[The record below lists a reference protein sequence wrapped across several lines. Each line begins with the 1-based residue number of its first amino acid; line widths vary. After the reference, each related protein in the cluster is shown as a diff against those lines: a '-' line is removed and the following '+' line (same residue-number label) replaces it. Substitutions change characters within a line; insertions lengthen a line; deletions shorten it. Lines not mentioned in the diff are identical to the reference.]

1 MKKYT
6 RSISQEHVA
15 TFMKAGGQNVYKDLQ
30 SPLEGA
36 QCDLYFRL
44 VLEEISEL
52 QLALLLNDPIEVADA
67 IGDSIWVLL
76 GLACTLG
83 IDMDRVWQEIRVSNM
98 SKFPL
103 DGKPKFR
110 EDGKILKPD
119 TFFEPDIKH
128 ALGIVED
135 D

>member
-15 TFMKAGGQNVYKDLQ
+15 TFMKAGGQKVYKDLQ
-30 SPLEGA
+30 SCRGNPQGNLYW
-36 QCDLYFRL
+36 DLIHEEL
-44 VLEEISEL
+44 VELATGLLRDDTVEI
-52 QLALLLNDPIEVADA
+52 ADA

-83 IDMDRVWQEIRVSNM
+83 IDMDRVWQEIRASNM

-128 ALGIVED
+128 ALGIVD
-135 D
+135 DD

>member
-15 TFMKAGGQNVYKDLQ
+15 TFMKAGGQQVYKDLQ
-30 SPLEGA
+30 SCIANEQSYLYWKLINEESEELLEA
-36 QCDLYFRL
+36 MLKDDT
-44 VLEEISEL
+44 VEI
-52 QLALLLNDPIEVADA
+52 ADA

-83 IDMDRVWQEIRVSNM
+83 IDMDRVWQEIRASNM

-128 ALGIVED
+128 ALGIVD
-135 D
+135 DD